1 MNKETFMNL
10 LKYLVLVI
18 VVYSVLK
25 YLPNQHLCDTDLI
38 FSTIIIVLFYI
49 LIEQLMTKKETSEN
63 FTSCPSVC
71 NRIENMENIA
81 PVQHKNNNELK
92 EEVKVKEE
100 EVKDE
105 IVEEIQTE
113 EKQTEEIQQEI
124 ADENK
129 GHEKIMAFKQMLDH
143 LKNSVDNLHQT
154 INNTK
159 PVDLKDI
166 KKELETR
173 DKKAGIER
181 TKSRFENGVLSN
193 ELEYTD
199 YHHLPL
205 ADVNDNESFEYGYS
219 FLPPEK
225 WYPQPPFPPMCV
237 TDKKCEVMPVYTT
250 GTPMDVKEWNE
261 SRRVTQPDNIK
272 TKYIK
277 EKLNSGR

>member
-10 LKYLVLVI
+10 LKYLVLVL

-38 FSTIIIVLFYI
+38 FSTVIIVLFYI
-49 LIEQLMTKKETSEN
+49 LIEQLMTKKEQSEG
-63 FTSCPSVC
+63 FVGCPSVC
-71 NRIENMENIA
+71 NRIENMENVA
-81 PVQHKNNNELK
+81 KVNNVKNEVKTEVVQESS
-92 EEVKVKEE
+92 EEVHEQVQ
-100 EVKDE
+100 EV
-105 IVEEIQTE
+105 VE
-113 EKQTEEIQQEI
+113 
-124 ADENK
+124 ENK
-129 GHEKIMAFKQMLDH
+129 GQEKIMAFKQMLDH
-143 LKNSVDNLHQT
+143 LKTSVDSLHQT
-154 INNTK
+154 VNNTNNM
-159 PVDLKDI
+159 DLTNI

-181 TKSRFENGVLSN
+181 SGSRSESGVLTN

-205 ADVNDNESFEYGYS
+205 ADANDNDSFEYGYS

-237 TDKKCEVMPVYTT
+237 TDQKCQVMPVYTT

-261 SRRVTQPDNIK
+261 SRRITQPDNIK

-277 EKLNSGR
+277 EKLNSGK